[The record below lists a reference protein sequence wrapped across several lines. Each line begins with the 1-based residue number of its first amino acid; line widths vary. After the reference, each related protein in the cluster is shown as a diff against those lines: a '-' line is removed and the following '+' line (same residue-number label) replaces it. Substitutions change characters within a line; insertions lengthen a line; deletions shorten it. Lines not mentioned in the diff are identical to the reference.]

1 MQEFLQ
7 IILSFPTALYTLLLG
22 VSVLYWIFVILGALD
37 LDIFHMDADLDVD
50 VDVALPGADLHVDA
64 HVDAPTADGDVSGGG
79 ALVRLLSALGWTGV
93 PITITLSVFFLLN
106 WALTYVGV
114 WQLGKYGAAAELAV
128 FLGCMAVS
136 AAGASLVTRPL
147 RRMFKIQRRVG
158 GDNLIGRSVVI
169 TSGQVNE
176 QLGRA
181 LLDDGAIRLDLSV
194 RSDAPNGLARGMEAL
209 IIGYDHERHVYFV
222 EPMGVMFASPPS
234 QADQDAAQEQRA
246 GLRSRQ

>member
-22 VSVLYWIFVILGALD
+22 VAVLYWIFVILGALD

-50 VDVALPGADLHVDA
+50 VDVALPGADI
-64 HVDAPTADGDVSGGG
+64 HVDAPTADADGDVSGGG

-114 WQLGKYGAAAELAV
+114 WQLGHYGAPAELAV
-128 FLGCMAVS
+128 FLASMAVS

-169 TSGQVNE
+169 TSGQVSE
-176 QLGRA
+176 QQGRA
-181 LLDDGAIRLDLSV
+181 LLDDGAVRLDLSV